1 LIFFFKKNFFSPDYT
16 KTRFAVSLLE
26 FRERKKKDRKE
37 REREREREREKERKM
52 QNIVGNK

>member
-26 FRERKKKDRKE
+26 FRERKKKERKE
-37 REREREREREKERKM
+37 RERERETER
-52 QNIVGNK
+52 NIVCNK